1 MSFTTSEIHGITVVA
16 VEDRR
21 FDAMVA
27 DQYKA
32 DLSKLMDEGKVRM
45 CLNLE
50 KVQFIDSSGLNVLI
64 FGARS
69 TREKKGALK
78 LACPQPQVRDMFEM
92 TRINRMIPVFA
103 TQEEALRSFA

>member
-1 MSFTTSEIHGITVVA
+1 MGFSISEQDGITVVS

-27 DQYKA
+27 DQYKT
-32 DLSKLMDEGKVRM
+32 DLAKLIEDGKSKL
-45 CLNLE
+45 CLNLAQ
-50 KVQFIDSSGLNVLI
+50 VQFIDSSGLNVLI
-64 FGARS
+64 FCARS

-92 TRINRMIPVFA
+92 TRINRMIPVFP

>member
-1 MSFTTSEIHGITVVA
+1 MAFTTTEQDGVTIVA

-21 FDAMVA
+21 FDAMVS
-27 DQYKA
+27 DTYKT
-32 DLSKLMDEGKVRM
+32 DLARLIDEGKSKL

-64 FGARS
+64 FCARS

>member
-1 MSFTTSEIHGITVVA
+1 MAFTLSEVSGVTVIA
-16 VEDRR
+16 VEDKR
-21 FDAMVA
+21 FDALVA
-27 DQYKA
+27 DQFKT
-32 DLSKLMDEGKVRM
+32 DLSKVIDEGKVRVCM
-45 CLNLE
+45 NLE

-64 FGARS
+64 FAART

-78 LACPQPQVRDMFEM
+78 LACPQQQVQSMFEM